1 MVASVDSAESGP
13 SEGTL
18 DPAEIDFGGPVDFEA
33 RQARPCTDDALWP
46 RDVQRRR
53 RRARRAAPVQVH
65 QSVRGCFY
73 RVAELID
80 VA

>member
-1 MVASVDSAESGP
+1 MVASVDSVESGP
-13 SEGTL
+13 SEATL

-33 RQARPCTDDALWP
+33 RQARPCTDERSLA

-53 RRARRAAPVQVH
+53 RRARRAAPLQVH
-65 QSVRGCFY
+65 QSVRGCFC
-73 RVAELID
+73 RVSELID